1 MQKIHLIP
9 DLKKDSDGF
18 FGEPVHWF
26 FLYYSLFIIYCIFVG
41 DHREKRPCQLPR
53 RREDA
58 AATNPADKE
67 MIDALVESYPGK
79 HQAK

>member
-1 MQKIHLIP
+1 MVSLAN
-9 DLKKDSDGF
+9 LFTVF
-18 FGEPVHWF
+18 F
-26 FLYYSLFIIYCIFVG
+26 FIIFFIYYLLYILAFFG
-41 DHREKRPCQLPR
+41 DHREKRPCQHFR

>member
-1 MQKIHLIP
+1 MVSLAN
-9 DLKKDSDGF
+9 LF
-18 FGEPVHWF
+18 TVF
-26 FLYYSLFIIYCIFVG
+26 FLIFLFIIYILFIYCIFVG
-41 DHREKRPCQLPR
+41 DHREKRPCQLR